1 MFSINCVSN
10 IICKGG
16 TDYEVQEDI
25 LFFYSYGCT
34 VLADDFSGAVSV
46 YFRTAFFVQCKKQ
59 PDGAESADTADYQK
73 EVTEKLENCSVDGV
87 SAFTV
92 DFTKGEGTLTFQV
105 PVSESQQLSVVLTLP
120 APSDCQDGYY
130 RITQWTTET
139 TDSWDGDDTYQLLS
153 PIS

>member
-1 MFSINCVSN
+1 M
-10 IICKGG
+10 
-16 TDYEVQEDI
+16 
-25 LFFYSYGCT
+25 
-34 VLADDFSGAVSV
+34 
-46 YFRTAFFVQCKKQ
+46 
-59 PDGAESADTADYQK
+59 
-73 EVTEKLENCSVDGV
+73 DGV

-92 DFTKGEGTLTFQV
+92 DFTKGEGILAFQV